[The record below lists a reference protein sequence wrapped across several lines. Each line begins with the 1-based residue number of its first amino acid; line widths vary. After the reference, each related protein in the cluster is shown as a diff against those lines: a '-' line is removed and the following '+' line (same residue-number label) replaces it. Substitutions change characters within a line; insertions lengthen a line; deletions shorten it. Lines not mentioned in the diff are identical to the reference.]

1 MRRLLTPATVMLVN
15 QLPTAVG
22 WSDRPTRPQPE
33 RERRRHLTR
42 VVRIVDQWRYDGY
55 WWEENEVQRD
65 YFFLELDRGVKLE
78 LFREGEDWWVAR
90 LND

>member
-1 MRRLLTPATVMLVN
+1 M
-15 QLPTAVG
+15 
-22 WSDRPTRPQPE
+22 
-33 RERRRHLTR
+33 
-42 VVRIVDQWRYDGY
+42 DQWRYDGY